1 MTELVR
7 IRDRRIVAELFIPIR
22 TYVHR
27 GPLVAA
33 IVALLALGF
42 AAGWMVGSR

>member
-1 MTELVR
+1 MTEIER

-22 TYVHR
+22 TYVRR

-33 IVALLALGF
+33 LAALLALGF
-42 AAGWMVGSR
+42 AAGWIVGRP